1 MFDNREFGIMI
12 RNLRKQKGY
21 TILKLATDLNI
32 DTTYLGQIERG
43 EKIPSIGVAV
53 NIINYFNITF
63 TDYTNPKDSKSDEI
77 EKEIYDKLKLI
88 SSASDYKFLYKS
100 LLKFISFGRSDESV

>member
-1 MFDNREFGIMI
+1 MI

-21 TILKLATDLNI
+21 TILQLATDLNI

-43 EKIPSIGVAV
+43 EKIPSIDVAV

-63 TDYTNPKDSKSDEI
+63 TNYTDSENSKFGGI
-77 EKEIYDKLKLI
+77 EKEIVF
-88 SSASDYKFLYKS
+88 YKINKNSNYYLNF
-100 LLKFISFGRSDESV
+100 

>member
-1 MFDNREFGIMI
+1 MI

-21 TILKLATDLNI
+21 TILQLATDLNI

-43 EKIPSIGVAV
+43 EKIPSIDVAV

-63 TDYTNPKDSKSDEI
+63 TNYTNSENSKFGGI
-77 EKEIYDKLKLI
+77 EKEIHDKLRLI
-88 SSASDYKFLYKS
+88 SSSDDYKFLYKS

>member
-1 MFDNREFGIMI
+1 MI

-21 TILKLATDLNI
+21 TILQLATDLNI

-43 EKIPSIGVAV
+43 EKIPSIDVTV

-63 TDYTNPKDSKSDEI
+63 TNYTNSENSKLGGI
-77 EKEIYDKLKLI
+77 EKEIHDKLRLI
-88 SSASDYKFLYKS
+88 SSSDDYKFLYKS

>member
-1 MFDNREFGIMI
+1 MI
-12 RNLRKQKGY
+12 RNLRKQKSY
-21 TILKLATDLNI
+21 TILQLATDLNI

-43 EKIPSIGVAV
+43 EKIPSIDVAV

-63 TDYTNPKDSKSDEI
+63 INREDSKFNGIEI
-77 EKEIYDKLKLI
+77 EKEIYDKLRLI
-88 SSASDYKFLYKS
+88 SSSDDYKFLYKS

>member
-1 MFDNREFGIMI
+1 MI
-12 RNLRKQKGY
+12 RNLRKQKSY
-21 TILKLATDLNI
+21 TILQLATDLNI

-43 EKIPSIGVAV
+43 EKIPSIDVAV

-63 TDYTNPKDSKSDEI
+63 TNYTNSEDSKFNGIEI
-77 EKEIYDKLKLI
+77 EKEIHDKLRLI
-88 SSASDYKFLYKS
+88 SSSDDYKFLYKS

>member
-1 MFDNREFGIMI
+1 MI
-12 RNLRKQKGY
+12 RNLRKQKSY
-21 TILKLATDLNI
+21 TILQLATDLNI

-43 EKIPSIGVAV
+43 EKIPSIDVAV

-63 TDYTNPKDSKSDEI
+63 TNYTNSENSKLGGI
-77 EKEIYDKLKLI
+77 EKEIHDKLRLI
-88 SSASDYKFLYKS
+88 SSSDDYKFLYKS